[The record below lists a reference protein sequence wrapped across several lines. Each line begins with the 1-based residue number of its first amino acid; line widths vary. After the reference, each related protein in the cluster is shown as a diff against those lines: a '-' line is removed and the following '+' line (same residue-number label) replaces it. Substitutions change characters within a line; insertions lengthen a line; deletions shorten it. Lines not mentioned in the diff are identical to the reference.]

1 MTCRITMSHAE
12 TRATTS
18 MEAGEAASRELKFAV
33 REVVG
38 AAMGHLGTQRQRSCE
53 EVLTQLP
60 LLDNSFY
67 CYELVRQLQ
76 SLISSHLSPMVTRRV
91 GGARLERENFH
102 YTAAV
107 ITEDILESNQYKQ
120 ICQSFTSALKETVQ
134 ELLDDSTHQLLSP
147 APHSSLS
154 QTTQYF
160 SLDSSLNS
168 DLSQMLGQ
176 TALWSTDQLVAI
188 AADLAP
194 SLPTQVRIEAMH
206 HLLQFPIGDLVAMD
220 TWSQLKPVLSGTLMD
235 SDPRLAGMSLTL
247 HCHLLSSH
255 SPTSSLEAL
264 LSLSHN
270 LSAFFLGKEGV
281 AVTMAMGIDPADD
294 RSLTV
299 IQRMNLLN
307 RFQRDVVS
315 YWIRF
320 GHRTVEDIV
329 RATFD
334 LLSLGN
340 DTLGQL
346 RPIHYLS
353 LLDPT
358 AQWARDWTHGE
369 FSRSVVVEVMRER
382 PGLLEDAVRCLMS
395 SRLRGD
401 KQNHLKPS
409 TGYYNE
415 GSLHYLHFSHSLSLF
430 GQVVRWKNGR
440 KLFPITLDIGKC
452 EHTLPTAVEYH
463 DFLENPNRF
472 VSGLLHT
479 DFFSEWKK
487 DKRVSAC
494 FLSVINWWL

>member
-1 MTCRITMSHAE
+1 
-12 TRATTS
+12 
-18 MEAGEAASRELKFAV
+18 
-33 REVVG
+33 
-38 AAMGHLGTQRQRSCE
+38 
-53 EVLTQLP
+53 
-60 LLDNSFY
+60 
-67 CYELVRQLQ
+67 
-76 SLISSHLSPMVTRRV
+76 
-91 GGARLERENFH
+91 
-102 YTAAV
+102 
-107 ITEDILESNQYKQ
+107 
-120 ICQSFTSALKETVQ
+120 
-134 ELLDDSTHQLLSP
+134 
-147 APHSSLS
+147 
-154 QTTQYF
+154 
-160 SLDSSLNS
+160 
-168 DLSQMLGQ
+168 MLGQ

-299 IQRMNLLN
+299 IQR
-307 RFQRDVVS
+307 
-315 YWIRF
+315 
-320 GHRTVEDIV
+320 
-329 RATFD
+329 
-334 LLSLGN
+334 
-340 DTLGQL
+340 
-346 RPIHYLS
+346 
-353 LLDPT
+353 
-358 AQWARDWTHGE
+358 HGE